1 MILSIMIKAQRYF
14 RGTCLRRSC
23 LTAYSLATRHS
34 SNDFRKASPQI
45 FRNQL
50 PIFYDCKKDYSKENR
65 IFASILRN
73 HRFHP
78 SKI

>member
-23 LTAYSLATRHS
+23 LTASSLATRHN

-50 PIFYDCKKDYSKENR
+50 PIFYDCINDYAKEKSY
-65 IFASILRN
+65 ICIDTKESSFSP
-73 HRFHP
+73 F
-78 SKI
+78 